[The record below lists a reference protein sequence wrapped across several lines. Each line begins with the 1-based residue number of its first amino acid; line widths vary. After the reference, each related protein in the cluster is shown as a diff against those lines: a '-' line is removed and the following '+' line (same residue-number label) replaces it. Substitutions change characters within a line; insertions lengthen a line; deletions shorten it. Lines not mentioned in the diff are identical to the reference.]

1 MDHITGT
8 IYQKGIKQNIFA
20 LTMATYRTNV
30 CGTKK
35 ANTKKK
41 KKFKAGKWVSACY
54 FNSNFHRVD
63 YS

>member
-41 KKFKAGKWVSACY
+41 K
-54 FNSNFHRVD
+54 NSKQESGYLHVILILTFTE
-63 YS
+63 

>member
-8 IYQKGIKQNIFA
+8 IYQKDIKHNVFA

-30 CGTKK
+30 CGAKK

-41 KKFKAGKWVSACY
+41 KNPKQESGHLHVILILTFT
-54 FNSNFHRVD
+54 
-63 YS
+63 